1 MKLRAIGTILLALLA
16 VLAAIPA
23 VDAQAQAQ
31 KKSAAKK
38 VTATPS
44 PEPTAAPTAVPTPQ
58 ISSACTGE
66 KYRQFDF
73 WLGDWDLVGADGKKT
88 ADDKVVMVLGGCGVQ
103 ENWTGTKSG
112 QGLSFSAYDPAT
124 KRWHQTLMDDGGAVL
139 NLEGEFAEGKM
150 ILVGTR
156 PSQKDKGVTITHR
169 IAWTPQPNHSVKQV
183 WENST
188 NGGRT
193 WRLVSEGTYVKK
205 GS

>member
-1 MKLRAIGTILLALLA
+1 MKLRAIGMILVAA
-16 VLAAIPA
+16 LAAMPA
-23 VDAQAQAQ
+23 ADAAAQAQ
-31 KKSAAKK
+31 KKK
-38 VTATPS
+38 ATTTPT
-44 PEPTAAPTAVPTPQ
+44 PEPTAVPTPSPVPM
-58 ISSACTGE
+58 SSACSGE

-73 WLGDWDLVGADGKKT
+73 WLGEWDLVGGDGKKT
-88 ADDKVVMVLGGCGVQ
+88 ADDRVVMVLGGCGVQ
-103 ENWTGTKSG
+103 ENWTGTKGG

-124 KRWHQTLMDDGGAVL
+124 RRWHQTLMDDGGAVL
-139 NLEGEFAEGKM
+139 NLEGEFADGKM

-169 IAWTPQPNHSVKQV
+169 IAWTPQANHSVKQI

-205 GS
+205 GSS

>member
-1 MKLRAIGTILLALLA
+1 MKLRAIGLICLA
-16 VLAAIPA
+16 VLAPMPA
-23 VDAQAQAQ
+23 AAQ
-31 KKSAAKK
+31 KKAPARAK

-44 PEPTAAPTAVPTPQ
+44 PEPTAVPTPSP
-58 ISSACTGE
+58 IPMSAACSGE

-73 WLGDWDLVGADGKKT
+73 WLGEWDLVGGDGKKS
-88 ADDKVVMVLGGCGVQ
+88 ADDKIVMVLGGCGVQ
-103 ENWTGTKSG
+103 ENWTGTKGG

-124 KRWHQTLMDDGGAVL
+124 RRWHQTLMDDGGAVL
-139 NLEGEFAEGKM
+139 NLEGEFADGKM

-156 PSQKDKGVTITHR
+156 PSQREKGVTITHR

-205 GS
+205 GT

>member
-1 MKLRAIGTILLALLA
+1 MRFRTLAILL
-16 VLAAIPA
+16 LAALAPLPA
-23 VDAQAQAQ
+23 AAQ
-31 KKSAAKK
+31 KKASKAKAT
-38 VTATPS
+38 VTPTAEPTPVATPS
-44 PEPTAAPTAVPTPQ
+44 PLPMSAACA
-58 ISSACTGE
+58 GD

-73 WLGDWDLVGADGKKT
+73 WLGEWEFVGADGKKST
-88 ADDKVVMVLGGCGVQ
+88 DDRVVQVLGGCGVQ
-103 ENWTGTKSG
+103 ENWTGVKGG

-124 KRWHQTLMDDGGAVL
+124 RRWHQTLMDDGGAVL

-169 IAWTPQPNHSVKQV
+169 IVWTPQPDHRIKQV

-193 WRLVSEGTYVKK
+193 WRLVSEGTYVPKH
-205 GS
+205 

>member
-1 MKLRAIGTILLALLA
+1 MKLRVIGPI
-16 VLAAIPA
+16 VLAALSAMPA
-23 VDAQAQAQ
+23 AAQ
-31 KKSAAKK
+31 KKAPARSK
-38 VTATPS
+38 VTATPTA
-44 PEPTAAPTAVPTPQ
+44 EPTPVATPSPVPQ
-58 ISSACTGE
+58 MSASCSGE

-73 WLGDWDLVGADGKKT
+73 WLGDWELVGGDGKKS
-88 ADDKVVMVLGGCGVQ
+88 ADDHVVMVLGGCGVQ
-103 ENWTGTKSG
+103 ENWTGTKNG

-124 KRWHQTLMDDGGAVL
+124 RRWHQTLMDDGGAVL
-139 NLEGEFAEGKM
+139 NLEGEFADGKM

-156 PSQKDKGVTITHR
+156 PSQKEKGVTITHR
-169 IAWTPQPNHSVKQV
+169 IAWTPQPNHSVKQI